1 MRDFPTRRRSTLI
14 GVIDKE
20 GDKGLNKR
28 KGKLGKR
35 LTTPPVYSMNC
46 TWVSL
51 KGGYGRT
58 KSQIRENQLDLD

>member
-1 MRDFPTRRRSTLI
+1 
-14 GVIDKE
+14 VIDKE